1 MQLLRGTEASIW
13 LEAEYLMKMFL
24 SLFAVCVVASGLAIG
39 QSNAQ
44 SSDATNPNANRAAAP
59 PVAQSDDS
67 APRRDHN
74 WGWIGLLGLAGLA
87 GLGGRRRA
95 DQQVSRDRAYSG
107 PDQVRRA
114 G

>member
-1 MQLLRGTEASIW
+1 
-13 LEAEYLMKMFL
+13 MKMFL
-24 SLFAVCVVASGLAIG
+24 SLLAVCVVASGLAIA

-44 SSDATNPNANRAAAP
+44 SSDAANSNANRAAAP
-59 PVAQSDDS
+59 TVTQTDDS
-67 APRRDHN
+67 APRKDHN

-95 DQQVSRDRAYSG
+95 DQQVGKDRAYSG
-107 PDQVRRA
+107 PEQVRRA

>member
-1 MQLLRGTEASIW
+1 MKTLLAI
-13 LEAEYLMKMFL
+13 
-24 SLFAVCVVASGLAIG
+24 FAVCVLVSGMAIA

-44 SSDATNPNANRAAAP
+44 SSDANNSIRATSP
-59 PVAQSDDS
+59 PVAQTDDT

-87 GLGGRRRA
+87 GLGGRRSRV
-95 DQQVSRDRAYSG
+95 DHQVTKDRAYSG
-107 PDQVRRA
+107 PEQVRRA

>member
-1 MQLLRGTEASIW
+1 
-13 LEAEYLMKMFL
+13 MKML
-24 SLFAVCVVASGLAIG
+24 LAMFAVCVLASGMAIA

-44 SSDATNPNANRAAAP
+44 SSNSADPNRAAAP
-59 PVAQSDDS
+59 PVSQTDDN

-87 GLGGRRRA
+87 GLGGRRRV
-95 DQQVSRDRAYSG
+95 DHQVTKDRAYSG
-107 PDQVRRA
+107 PEQVRRA